1 MVDEAHTAIPRRS
14 KRRRKKQPETGSP
27 NGSSGSVPN
36 ETERPAAAEPRD
48 NGMQLLPEPRPVVS
62 PDTKN
67 LADAVRA
74 IVSPLQDMLERE
86 IAERRNLQAR
96 ADQLLTKLAATQVEL
111 AEAMGNIGVSHA
123 RWEAAESG
131 AAEAVSKVVAA
142 EAKVE
147 AGACQS
153 YRAPASN

>member
-1 MVDEAHTAIPRRS
+1 
-14 KRRRKKQPETGSP
+14 
-27 NGSSGSVPN
+27 
-36 ETERPAAAEPRD
+36 
-48 NGMQLLPEPRPVVS
+48 
-62 PDTKN
+62 
-67 LADAVRA
+67 
-74 IVSPLQDMLERE
+74 MLERE

-96 ADQLLTKLAATQVEL
+96 TDQLLTKLAATQVEL

-123 RWEAAESG
+123 RWEGAESR